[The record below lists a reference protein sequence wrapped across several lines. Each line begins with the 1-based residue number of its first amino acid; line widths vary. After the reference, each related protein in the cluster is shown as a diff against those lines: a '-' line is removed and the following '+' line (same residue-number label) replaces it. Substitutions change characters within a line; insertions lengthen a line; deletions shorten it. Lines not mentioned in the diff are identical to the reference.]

1 MRILLIVLLFS
12 SVARG
17 QDQSFEA
24 RQVGR
29 ALQALA
35 LTPDLAPEGKVV
47 ESVHVARSEVFVDDE
62 PFPTF
67 PNHLHWLTVEGT
79 VRREVLLAPGQP
91 WDRVK
96 AQETARNLRDL
107 RIFSVVAVV
116 PVRALDPQKVSVLVV
131 TRDLWSLRLEWNL
144 QFNDDQIDQLLVQIT
159 ERNLLGRNKR
169 VLGRL
174 LVLPLTWSVGEA
186 YVDRRLVGESFQLDQ
201 SFDAYFRREDDAFD
215 GFTTRV
221 ELSRPFYD
229 LGQADGFRLSAQI
242 QDRSF
247 RQYQAGQI
255 LTYDD
260 PDTDEEETIRRV
272 FEAESLQVAGLVRHQ
287 RPGGF
292 TQRLAWGLGAS
303 RLTVAPTAE
312 TRIPADYRGEGFARD
327 VLPRPLTQ
335 VFPLVAWSGFSN
347 DFKTFQDL
355 ASFGQSEDE
364 RLGPDLALS
373 LSLPLEV
380 LGSTTDAVVG
390 SAQAAY
396 ARAFAGDGLAEV
408 AVGAGARFEDG
419 ALIDRELLLRARLA
433 TPRAAF
439 GRIVTRGDWLLNAE
453 QARNAPITL
462 GGHNGLRGYPSEF
475 FLAFGGDRVRGNVEY
490 RTPPFVWHYLHL
502 GAVAF
507 YDGGDLYDCADGCTD
522 GGRAFTWHHALGGGL
537 RILFPQFNREVFRL
551 DLGFPLE
558 DAGFAL
564 MGTFTISGGTG
575 QAVPL
580 TSREDQQ
587 FDHVVGSLYNQP

>member
-1 MRILLIVLLFS
+1 MRILLIFLAFLPNAQAQELS
-12 SVARG
+12 Y
-17 QDQSFEA
+17 EA

-35 LTPDLAPEGKVV
+35 LEPDLAPDGKVV
-47 ESVHVARSEVFVDDE
+47 EHIHIARSEVFVEDE

-67 PNHLHWLTVEGT
+67 PNHLHWLTVEET

-91 WDRVK
+91 WDAAK
-96 AQETARNLRDL
+96 AMETARNLRDL

-116 PVRALDPQKVSVLVV
+116 PVRTADPEKVSVLVV

-144 QFNDDQIDQLLVQIT
+144 QFNDDQIDQLLVQLT
-159 ERNLLGRNKR
+159 ERNLFGRNKR
-169 VLGRL
+169 VLGRV
-174 LVLPLTWSVGEA
+174 LVLPLTWSLGEA
-186 YVDRRLVGESFQLDQ
+186 YVDRRLVGENFQLEQ
-201 SFDAYFRREDDAFD
+201 SFDAYFRREDNDFD

-229 LGQADGFRLSAQI
+229 LQQGYGFRLTAQI
-242 QDRSF
+242 QDRVF
-247 RQYQAGQI
+247 RQYQGGEI
-255 LTYDD
+255 ITYDD
-260 PDTDEEETIRRV
+260 PDTVEEEAIRRV
-272 FEAESLQVAGLVRHQ
+272 FEAEAVQVSALARHQ
-287 RPGGF
+287 FAGAF

-303 RLTVAPTAE
+303 RLGVGALAE
-312 TRIPADYRGEGFARD
+312 SRIPAGYRGDGFERD
-327 VLPRPLTQ
+327 VLPRALTQ
-335 VFPLVAWSGFSN
+335 VYPVVAWSGFSN

-364 RLGPDLALS
+364 RLGPDLAVS
-373 LSLPLEV
+373 VSVPLEV
-380 LGSTTDAVVG
+380 LGSTADAVLTSG
-390 SAQAAY
+390 SAAY
-396 ARAFAGDGLAEV
+396 AHGFGGDGLAEV
-408 AVGAGARFEDG
+408 AVGASVRFEDG
-419 ALIDRELLLRARLA
+419 DFIDRELVLRGRFA
-433 TPRAAF
+433 TPRAPF

-453 QARNAPITL
+453 HSRNAPITL

-475 FLAFGGDRVRGNVEY
+475 FLAFGGDRVRANAEY

-507 YDGGDLYDCADGCTD
+507 YDAGDLYDCADGCRD
-522 GGRAFTWHHALGGGL
+522 GGRTFTWHHAIGGGL

-580 TSREDQQ
+580 TSREDLQY
-587 FDHVVGSLYNQP
+587 DHVVGSLYNQP